1 MFVNERVG
9 HGAHRRVDVIALVHI
24 ADLLCERAV
33 APLMCEN
40 GPGVVHLPRT
50 SGVLHRLVGATKA
63 RQHHGKDGAIPR
75 LFSCMGM
82 LA

>member
-1 MFVNERVG
+1 
-9 HGAHRRVDVIALVHI
+9 
-24 ADLLCERAV
+24 
-33 APLMCEN
+33 
-40 GPGVVHLPRT
+40 VHLPRT